1 MLFAVFR
8 GEEGWI
14 KDKMNYEAKLRQG
27 SMCDGA
33 AIVERLAPQTSQARG
48 WRAASEL
55 RDTARHTDTK

>member
-33 AIVERLAPQTSQARG
+33 ATVGKAR
-48 WRAASEL
+48 
-55 RDTARHTDTK
+55 TADKTGARVAGSI